1 MGIAGAQGGGGER
14 STAGVADPSAFAVE
28 AFDNQGFEVRDPA
41 DGKISWKMDQDTSLW
56 KEDEITGY
64 KRKEFTGA
72 KGPNLALNSLE
83 ISEPLPISIENGG
96 DIVTSYEGK
105 PSDTGESAIS
115 NINQGVVG
123 SIISERINNDAEEH
137 AAIKAQ
143 AAFRGYLARRA
154 FRALKGIIRLQAL
167 IRGHLVR
174 RQAIATLH
182 AMEGIVKLQA
192 IARGRKVRRSFSE
205 LKVTL
210 NYNQLKT
217 VNPIPQDAWK
227 GKFSSNTFIW
237 KLLTSSIRAKPLQIN
252 YDKRDP
258 NSVFS
263 WLDRWTIISFS
274 VPTNKSKRRIT
285 LKGQT
290 NRVMEIESGK
300 SRRMRNNS
308 ASNAAA
314 GQINTNN
321 EPEKAKRNLKKV
333 NSSPVEAIPEQA
345 QSELERVKRNL
356 RKISTIKDVTE
367 QPEIE
372 SQKSDL
378 SLKNVAVFSE
388 NLNLGVVDSTEKPKK
403 DIALAPTLKPDNENT
418 TKPAVADEQ
427 IDVPLGDKLLDETQL
442 LQEIDN
448 AENNILTSEEIS
460 LKEEQLCHENQKTGK
475 RRSFS
480 AKSEYPE
487 NGLPN
492 VPVLP
497 SYMAATESAKAK
509 LRGQISPRLV
519 SDCVDKNGIPRRHS
533 LPPATNGKM
542 SSPRTKRPIP
552 DRAIQVGWRR

>member
-1 MGIAGAQGGGGER
+1 MGKSPGRWIKTLLFGKKTKSQATKGR
-14 STAGVADPSAFAVE
+14 NLPRE
-28 AFDNQGFEVRDPA
+28 ANR
-41 DGKISWKMDQDTSLW
+41 
-56 KEDEITGY
+56 GY
-64 KRKEFTGA
+64 TGA
-72 KGPNLALNSLE
+72 KGPNLAVNSLE
-83 ISEPLPISIENGG
+83 ISEPLPISIGNGG

-115 NINQGVVG
+115 NTNQGVVE
-123 SIISERINNDAEEH
+123 SIISERMNSDAEEH

-192 IARGRKVRRSFSE
+192 IARGRKVRHSFSE
-205 LKVTL
+205 LKVTV

-217 VNPIPQDAWK
+217 VYEIGSQCSFASFVSMDPIAQDAWK
-227 GKFSSNTFIW
+227 RKFSSNAFIW
-237 KLLTSSIRAKPLQIN
+237 KLLTSSIQAKPLQIN

-263 WLDRWTIISFS
+263 WLDRWTTISFS
-274 VPTNKSKRRIT
+274 VPTAKSKRRIT

-290 NRVMEIESGK
+290 NRAVEIESGK
-300 SRRMRNNS
+300 SRRVQNNS
-308 ASNAAA
+308 ASNIAT
-314 GQINTNN
+314 GQLTNSNN
-321 EPEKAKRNLKKV
+321 EPEKAKRNLKKA

-378 SLKNVAVFSE
+378 SLKNVAVVFSE
-388 NLNLGVVDSTEKPKK
+388 NLSLGVVDSMEKPKM
-403 DIALAPTLKPDNENT
+403 DIALTPTLKPENENT
-418 TKPAVADEQ
+418 TKSAVADEQ
-427 IDVPLGDKLLDETQL
+427 IDVPLYDKLLNETQL

-448 AENNILTSEEIS
+448 AENNILTSEEVS

-492 VPVLP
+492 IPVLP

-509 LRGQISPRLV
+509 LRGQISPRLAL
-519 SDCVDKNGIPRRHS
+519 DCEDKSGITRRHS

-552 DRAIQVGWRR
+552 DKAIQVGWRR